1 MQIDSRMLDLKI
13 DCVVVGVEVSC
24 QQKKIYLHCQEMRMI
39 GDFEVVVV
47 HDLCCQL
54 LGEDASARI
63 CL

>member
-39 GDFEVVVV
+39 GDSVVEEVG
-47 HDLCCQL
+47 DCFQ
-54 LGEDASARI
+54 
-63 CL
+63 